1 MTYSYRQDL
10 DWLITDFTTRV
21 VDVAHAVVVSAD
33 GVLLALSEHIPHVY
47 AEQLA
52 AITAGL
58 VSLMQGA
65 ARIFEAGQP
74 LQALVEMD
82 GGLLLV
88 KAISDGSSLA
98 VLAAP
103 DCDTDLVAYEMT
115 RMVEAVGE
123 VLTPAARAHQ
133 AFLRNEARASPG
145 SRNGG
150 DPGTPV
156 APPFR
161 VSGFRRSWSTSGM
174 SLPKRRRRP
183 PRAPA
188 ARPSAPRSRPSRAGR
203 RPRYGRSEPPS

>member
-1 MTYSYRQDL
+1 LSYAYRQDL
-10 DWLITDFTTRV
+10 DWLITDFTARV

-33 GVLLALSEHIPHVY
+33 GVPLALSEHIPPGF

-74 LQALVEMD
+74 TQALVEMEA
-82 GGLLLV
+82 GLMLV

-103 DCDTDLVAYEMT
+103 DCDTDLVSYEMT

-123 VLTPAARAHQ
+123 VLTPAVRAQQ
-133 AFLRNEARASPG
+133 AF
-145 SRNGG
+145 
-150 DPGTPV
+150 
-156 APPFR
+156 
-161 VSGFRRSWSTSGM
+161 
-174 SLPKRRRRP
+174 
-183 PRAPA
+183 
-188 ARPSAPRSRPSRAGR
+188 
-203 RPRYGRSEPPS
+203 